1 MTPISINGSSTRS
14 AVVVSVSPL
23 VLPAPGRP
31 VELQV
36 RVTAPATGNHLPLLL
51 LSHGQGPSNNL
62 SSLNGYAPLVQH
74 LAARGFVVVQPTHL
88 SSATLKGHPSLKNHP
103 EMPLF
108 WRERALDMTRIL
120 DALAVLEAAVPAIAG
135 RVDHRKVAVV
145 GHSMGGHTASLLLGA
160 RLNDPNTGDTVD
172 VRDARITTGALL
184 AAPGRGGEALS
195 ATATRHYPFLL
206 TTDFSTMT
214 APALVVAGDNDPSP
228 HLTVLGSPWHT
239 DPYRL
244 APAPKTLLTVH
255 GAEHMLGGI
264 SGFDAAET
272 SDENP
277 ARVEAVAHLTG
288 AYLRAQLIP
297 GDPTWREAQNALLS
311 SANPIGK
318 LVSK

>member
-1 MTPISINGSSTRS
+1 MTPNSITGSSTAP
-14 AVVVSVSPL
+14 AVVVSVSPV

-31 VELQV
+31 VDLQV
-36 RVTAPATGNHLPLLL
+36 RVTAPATGHDLPLLL
-51 LSHGQGPSNNL
+51 MSHGQGPSNNL
-62 SSLNGYAPLVQH
+62 SSLHGYLPLVQH
-74 LAARGFVVVQPTHL
+74 FAARGFVVVQPTHL
-88 SSATLKGHPSLKNHP
+88 SSATLKGHPGLRDHP
-103 EMPLF
+103 EAPLF

-120 DALAVLEAAVPAIAG
+120 DALAKLEAAVPQIAG
-135 RVDHRKVAVV
+135 RIDHGKVAVV

-160 RLNDPNTGDTVD
+160 RFNHPSTGETVD
-172 VRDARITTGALL
+172 VRDLRIITGALL

-195 ATATRHYPFLL
+195 ATAARHYPFLL

-244 APAPKTLLTVH
+244 APAPKTLLTVY

-277 ARVEAVAHLTG
+277 ARVEAVARLTG
-288 AYLRAQLIP
+288 GYLRTQLIP
-297 GDPTWREAQNALLS
+297 GDPAWREAQDALLS
-311 SANPIGK
+311 SAEPAGQVVTK
-318 LVSK
+318 

>member
-1 MTPISINGSSTRS
+1 MTPISITGSS
-14 AVVVSVSPL
+14 AVPGVVLSVSPV

-31 VELQV
+31 VDLQV
-36 RVTAPATGNHLPLLL
+36 RVTAPTTGDDLPLLL

-62 SSLNGYAPLVQH
+62 SSLNGYVPLVQH
-74 LAARGFVVVQPTHL
+74 FAAQGFVVVQPTHL
-88 SSATLKGHPSLKNHP
+88 SSATLKGHPGLKDHP
-103 EMPLF
+103 ETPLF

-120 DALAVLEAAVPAIAG
+120 DALAVLEAAVPQIAG
-135 RVDHRKVAVV
+135 RVDHGKVAVV
-145 GHSMGGHTASLLLGA
+145 GHFMGGHTASLLLGA
-160 RLNDPNTGDTVD
+160 RFNDPSTGETVD
-172 VRDARITTGALL
+172 VRDMRIITGALL

-195 ATATRHYPFLL
+195 AMAARHYPFLL

-277 ARVEAVAHLTG
+277 ARVEAVARLTG
-288 AYLRAQLIP
+288 GYLRTQLIP
-297 GDPTWREAQNALLS
+297 GDLAWQEAQDALLS
-311 SANPIGK
+311 NADPIGEVVDK
-318 LVSK
+318 